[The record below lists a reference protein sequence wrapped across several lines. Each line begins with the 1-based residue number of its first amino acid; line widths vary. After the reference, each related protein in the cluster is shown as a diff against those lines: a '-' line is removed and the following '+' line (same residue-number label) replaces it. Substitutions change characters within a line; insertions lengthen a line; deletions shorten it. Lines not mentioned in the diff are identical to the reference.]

1 MLREKFKKD
10 FDEVIGM
17 YNPAIL
23 RRFDYNCTEKIPEIV
38 IYMLSKVGVS
48 SWLDGIFRTCDPELI
63 WPSLDDALDGKNLL
77 QPSDC
82 VPYLISAFGVVYAWN
97 AVLGAIKFDF
107 QRGCITCFEDPNVE
121 NRINNEGS
129 FLAPFIAEKDTYDE
143 YGLYDTAVKK
153 FGTLSENQIF
163 SFAPIF
169 ALGGQPKRS
178 NLIVTDVRAHLA
190 LLAQSQEFDILHFDS
205 ERYPGGF
212 ERME

>member
-1 MLREKFKKD
+1 M
-10 FDEVIGM
+10 
-17 YNPAIL
+17 
-23 RRFDYNCTEKIPEIV
+23 
-38 IYMLSKVGVS
+38 
-48 SWLDGIFRTCDPELI
+48 
-63 WPSLDDALDGKNLL
+63 
-77 QPSDC
+77 
-82 VPYLISAFGVVYAWN
+82 
-97 AVLGAIKFDF
+97 
-107 QRGCITCFEDPNVE
+107 
-121 NRINNEGS
+121 
-129 FLAPFIAEKDTYDE
+129 APFIAEKDTYDE

-190 LLAQSQEFDILHFDS
+190 LLAQSQEFDILHSDS